1 MTCFVAVSKV
11 SNAWVVFFSRST
23 NESYSK
29 KELQDLIQKNNGDM
43 TGVLFID
50 FENKKN
56 EQLDNLIWKLFED
69 LSKYKISNKVFNI
82 TETVLEQIISDFLDQ
97 AMDCGLK
104 NIYPYKNFIKE
115 PTSSECLK
123 RIIINKKKRDVE
135 IYNEYL
141 PLIIKARKLFGNP
154 KVVKNIQDI
163 VDRIYIH
170 PSHSLKHSIIDS
182 EGRRIRKLYASKHDW
197 YDLGAVEISLMVAIG
212 AFGFENHNA
221 ILLLAFDRIKWK
233 LSILE
238 EKNDWRQIDNML
250 PELISKK
257 LDLIHFFSWMKQKK
271 LLKGWQLIEAAP
283 LANLIPGN
291 GLYLFQDSFDD
302 DLDYILEHFYPD
314 LEYVLLE

>member
-1 MTCFVAVSKV
+1 MTWFVAVAEV

-23 NESYSK
+23 NNSYAK

-43 TGVLFID
+43 NGILFID

-56 EQLDNLIWKLFED
+56 EQLDELILKLFEE
-69 LSKYKISNKVFNI
+69 LRKFKISKNVFNI
-82 TETVLEQIISDFLDQ
+82 TENVLEQIISDFLDQ
-97 AMDCGLK
+97 AMNCGLI
-104 NIYPYKNFIKE
+104 NIYPYKNFIRKT
-115 PTSSECLK
+115 TSTECLK
-123 RIIINKKKRDVE
+123 RIIINRKKRDVE
-135 IYNEYL
+135 IYNEYF
-141 PLIIKARKLFGNP
+141 PVITKARELFTNA

-163 VDRIYIH
+163 IDRIYIH
-170 PSHSLKHSIIDS
+170 PSHSLRHTIFDS
-182 EGRRIRKLYASKHDW
+182 EGRRIRKLYSTQHEW
-197 YDLGAVEISLMVAIG
+197 YGLSAVETNLLLAIG

-221 ILLLAFDRIKWK
+221 ILFIAFERIRWK

-238 EKNDWRQIDNML
+238 EKKDWRRIDNML

-257 LDLIHFFSWMKQKK
+257 LDLIHLFSWMKQRGVI
-271 LLKGWQLIEAAP
+271 KGWKLIEAAP

-291 GLYLFQDSFDD
+291 GLYLFQDSFDE